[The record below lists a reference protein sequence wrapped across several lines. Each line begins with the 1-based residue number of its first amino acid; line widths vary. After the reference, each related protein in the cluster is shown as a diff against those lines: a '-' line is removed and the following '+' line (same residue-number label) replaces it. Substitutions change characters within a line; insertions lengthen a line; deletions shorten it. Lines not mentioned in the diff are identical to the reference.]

1 MTFYKKLLS
10 EETDFLLYFFV
21 TFVII
26 KKSFTVFLTRGDAVK
41 NRSIVFKLF
50 LLTSTLFTI
59 IFLLFFLGQSLFLEK
74 FYINKKVKTVQTA
87 FEKFVD
93 NYEKS
98 GKTYEEIRKLKQ
110 EFHDKTNAEMQFLN
124 TNGIIKSDNN
134 FYIDVINPK
143 NNKAYS
149 IPLNNLLTPEEYN
162 KFENLGLKKDG
173 VINVVGFVQDSAI
186 TPIELTT
193 NYNRWQNEYINSD
206 FQSINGNPAKNRLTS
221 RSKTVTQIEFTG
233 IVSKLQLPSKADV
246 RLANDLE
253 TLQAVQY
260 FAEIIRDG
268 TTSPQQLSHFLLDS
282 GENIKNSI
290 FVKPIMENGK
300 ITEYAFA
307 VASLQPVNEAML
319 VLKDYYVYALI
330 IVFLVIILLSFYYS
344 KIIVKPLIK
353 MNRVTKKMAN
363 FDFSEKLPVTA
374 DDEIGGLSGSIN
386 TLSVNLKDRIDR
398 LNVAN
403 TKLQQDIE
411 RERQL
416 EKTRKEFISGVSH
429 ELKTPLSVIRSF
441 AEGIK
446 DGVSKDTTY
455 YTDVILEETE
465 NMNRLIVEMLELAKL
480 ESGTY
485 KLDMTTF
492 SIGELI
498 QQVYTK
504 LLFSMEEKHLQV
516 SIDVDSSIFV
526 KANRSRIEQVVVN
539 LLSNAIRYTPDGE
552 KIQVSV
558 IAMEDTVKVEIENT
572 GNPIPE
578 DSLEKIWDRF
588 YRLDASRSRHTG
600 GTGLGLSIVKNI
612 LDLHHAE
619 YGVYN
624 TTNSVVFYF
633 NLQKV
638 KEVK

>member
-1 MTFYKKLLS
+1 M
-10 EETDFLLYFFV
+10 
-21 TFVII
+21 
-26 KKSFTVFLTRGDAVK
+26 K

-93 NYEKS
+93 NYDKSDKSYEKV
-98 GKTYEEIRKLKQ
+98 RKLKQ
-110 EFHDKTNAEMQFLN
+110 EFHDKTNADMQFLDS
-124 TNGIIKSDNN
+124 NGIIKSDNN
-134 FYIDVINPK
+134 YYIDVFNPN
-143 NNKAYS
+143 NNKQYS

-162 KFENLGLKKDG
+162 KFENLGLKKD
-173 VINVVGFVQDSAI
+173 VIINVDGVVQENNII
-186 TPIELTT
+186 TPQKLGT
-193 NYNRWQNEYINSD
+193 NYNQWQNEHFYSD
-206 FQSINGNPAKNRLTS
+206 FQSINGNPSKNRLAS
-221 RSKTVTQIEFTG
+221 RYKSTTRIVFTG
-233 IVSKLQLPSKADV
+233 VITKLQLPSKAEV
-246 RLANDLE
+246 RLANDIE

-260 FAEIIRDG
+260 FADIIRDG
-268 TTSPQQLSHFLLDS
+268 TSNSNQLNTFILDG

-290 FVKPIMENGK
+290 FVKPIIENGK

-307 VASLQPVNEAML
+307 IASLQPVNEAML

-446 DGVSKDTTY
+446 DGVSKDTSY

-492 SIGELI
+492 SIGELT

-516 SIDVDSSIFV
+516 NVDADPSILV

-552 KIQVSV
+552 KIQVS
-558 IAMEDTVKVEIENT
+558 IIEAEDTVKIEIENT

-578 DSLEKIWDRF
+578 ESLEKIWDRF

>member
-1 MTFYKKLLS
+1 M
-10 EETDFLLYFFV
+10 
-21 TFVII
+21 
-26 KKSFTVFLTRGDAVK
+26 K

-74 FYINKKVKTVQTA
+74 FYINKKVKNVQTA

-98 GKTYEEIRKLKQ
+98 AQDFEDTRKLKQ
-110 EFHDKTNAEMQFLN
+110 EFHDKTNAEIQFLDS
-124 TNGIIKSDNN
+124 NGIIKSDYS
-134 FYIDVINPK
+134 FSIDVINPK
-143 NNKAYS
+143 NNKTYS

-162 KFENLGLKKDG
+162 KFVNLGLKKDG
-173 VINVVGFVQDSAI
+173 IIYVDGLLRPNDII
-186 TPIELTT
+186 TPQELIT
-193 NYNRWQNEYINSD
+193 NNTRWVNEQFNSD
-206 FQSINGNPAKNRLTS
+206 FQSISGNPSKNKLKNRYDNTGS
-221 RSKTVTQIEFTG
+221 PIEFTG
-233 IVSKLQLPSKADV
+233 IISKLQLPSKTEI
-246 RLANDLE
+246 RLAKDFE

-260 FAEIIRDG
+260 FARTIRQG
-268 TTSPQQLSHFLLDS
+268 TSNSNQLNTYILDS
-282 GENIKNSI
+282 GENIKNSV
-290 FVKPIMENGK
+290 FVKPIMKNGEIK
-300 ITEYAFA
+300 EYAFA
-307 VASLQPVNEAML
+307 IASLQPVNEAML

-353 MNRVTKKMAN
+353 INRVTKKMAN
-363 FDFSEKLPVTA
+363 FDFSEKLPVAA

-441 AEGIK
+441 AEGIQ

-455 YTDVILEETE
+455 YTNVILEETE

-485 KLDMTTF
+485 KLEMSTF

-516 SIDVDSSIFV
+516 DIHADSSLFV

-552 KIQVSV
+552 RIHVSV
-558 IAMEDTVKVEIENT
+558 VETEDTVKIEIENT

-578 DSLEKIWDRF
+578 ESLEKIWDRF

-612 LDLHHAE
+612 LDLHRAE

>member
-1 MTFYKKLLS
+1 M
-10 EETDFLLYFFV
+10 
-21 TFVII
+21 
-26 KKSFTVFLTRGDAVK
+26 K

-93 NYEKS
+93 NYDKS
-98 GKTYEEIRKLKQ
+98 DKSYEQVRKLKQ
-110 EFHDKTNAEMQFLN
+110 EFHDKTNADMQFLDS
-124 TNGIIKSDNN
+124 NGIIKSDNN
-134 FYIDVINPK
+134 YYIDVFNPN
-143 NNKAYS
+143 NNKQYS

-162 KFENLGLKKDG
+162 KFENLGLKKD
-173 VINVVGFVQDSAI
+173 VIINVDGVVQENNII
-186 TPIELTT
+186 TPQKLGT
-193 NYNRWQNEYINSD
+193 NYNQWQNEHFYSD
-206 FQSINGNPAKNRLTS
+206 FQSINGNPSKNRLAS
-221 RSKTVTQIEFTG
+221 RYKSTTRIVFTG
-233 IVSKLQLPSKADV
+233 VITKLQLPSKAEV
-246 RLANDLE
+246 RLANDIE

-260 FAEIIRDG
+260 FADMIREGTSNSNQLNTFILDG
-268 TTSPQQLSHFLLDS
+268 

-290 FVKPIMENGK
+290 FVKPIIENGR

-307 VASLQPVNEAML
+307 IASLQPVNEAML

-353 MNRVTKKMAN
+353 INRVTKKMAN

-446 DGVSKDTTY
+446 DGVSKDTSY

-492 SIGELI
+492 SIGELT

-516 SIDVDSSIFV
+516 NIDADPSILV

-539 LLSNAIRYTPDGE
+539 LLSNAIRYTPEGE
-552 KIQVSV
+552 KIQVS
-558 IAMEDTVKVEIENT
+558 IIEAEDTVKVEIENT

-578 DSLEKIWDRF
+578 ESLEKIWDRF

-624 TTNSVVFYF
+624 TTNSVIFYF

>member
-1 MTFYKKLLS
+1 M
-10 EETDFLLYFFV
+10 
-21 TFVII
+21 
-26 KKSFTVFLTRGDAVK
+26 K

-93 NYEKS
+93 NYDKSDKSYEKV
-98 GKTYEEIRKLKQ
+98 RKLKQ
-110 EFHDKTNAEMQFLN
+110 EFHDKTNADMQFLDS
-124 TNGIIKSDNN
+124 NGIIKSDNN
-134 FYIDVINPK
+134 YYIDVFNPN
-143 NNKAYS
+143 NNKQYS

-162 KFENLGLKKDG
+162 KFENLGLKKD
-173 VINVVGFVQDSAI
+173 VIINVDGVVQENNII
-186 TPIELTT
+186 TPQKLGT
-193 NYNRWQNEYINSD
+193 NYNQWQNEHFYSD
-206 FQSINGNPAKNRLTS
+206 FQSINGNPSKNRLTS
-221 RSKTVTQIEFTG
+221 RYKSTTRIVFTG
-233 IVSKLQLPSKADV
+233 VITKLQLPSKAEV
-246 RLANDLE
+246 RLANDIE

-260 FAEIIRDG
+260 FADIIRDG
-268 TTSPQQLSHFLLDS
+268 TSNSNQLNTFILDG

-290 FVKPIMENGK
+290 FVKPIIENGK

-307 VASLQPVNEAML
+307 IASLQPVNEAML

-353 MNRVTKKMAN
+353 INRVTKKMAN

-446 DGVSKDTTY
+446 DGVSKDTSY

-492 SIGELI
+492 SIGELT

-516 SIDVDSSIFV
+516 NVDADPSILV

-552 KIQVSV
+552 KIQVS
-558 IAMEDTVKVEIENT
+558 IIEAEDTVKVEIKNT

-578 DSLEKIWDRF
+578 ESLEKIWDRF

>member
-1 MTFYKKLLS
+1 M
-10 EETDFLLYFFV
+10 
-21 TFVII
+21 
-26 KKSFTVFLTRGDAVK
+26 K

-93 NYEKS
+93 NYDKSDKSYEKV
-98 GKTYEEIRKLKQ
+98 RKLKQ
-110 EFHDKTNAEMQFLN
+110 EFHDKTNADMQFLDS
-124 TNGIIKSDNN
+124 NGIIKSDNN
-134 FYIDVINPK
+134 YYIDVFNPN
-143 NNKAYS
+143 NNKQYS

-162 KFENLGLKKDG
+162 KFENLGLKKD
-173 VINVVGFVQDSAI
+173 VIINVDGVVQENNII
-186 TPIELTT
+186 TPQKLGT
-193 NYNRWQNEYINSD
+193 NYNQWQNEHFYSD
-206 FQSINGNPAKNRLTS
+206 FQSINGNPSKNRLAS
-221 RSKTVTQIEFTG
+221 RYKSTTRIVFTG
-233 IVSKLQLPSKADV
+233 VITKLQLPSKAEV
-246 RLANDLE
+246 RLANDIE

-260 FAEIIRDG
+260 FADIIRDG
-268 TTSPQQLSHFLLDS
+268 TSNSNQLNTFILDG

-290 FVKPIMENGK
+290 FVKPIIENGK

-307 VASLQPVNEAML
+307 IASLQPVNEAML

-353 MNRVTKKMAN
+353 INRVTKKMAN

-446 DGVSKDTTY
+446 DGVSKDTSY

-492 SIGELI
+492 SIGELT

-516 SIDVDSSIFV
+516 NIDADPSILV

-552 KIQVSV
+552 KIQVS
-558 IAMEDTVKVEIENT
+558 IIEAEDTVKVEIENT

-578 DSLEKIWDRF
+578 ESLEKIWDRF

>member
-1 MTFYKKLLS
+1 M
-10 EETDFLLYFFV
+10 
-21 TFVII
+21 
-26 KKSFTVFLTRGDAVK
+26 K

-93 NYEKS
+93 NYDKSDKSYEKV
-98 GKTYEEIRKLKQ
+98 RKLKQ
-110 EFHDKTNAEMQFLN
+110 EFHDKTNADMQFLDS
-124 TNGIIKSDNN
+124 NGIIKSDNN
-134 FYIDVINPK
+134 YYIDVFNPN
-143 NNKAYS
+143 NNKQYS

-162 KFENLGLKKDG
+162 KFENLGLKKD
-173 VINVVGFVQDSAI
+173 VIINVDGVVQENNII
-186 TPIELTT
+186 TPQKLGT
-193 NYNRWQNEYINSD
+193 NYNQWQNEHFYSD
-206 FQSINGNPAKNRLTS
+206 FQSINGNPSKNRLAS
-221 RSKTVTQIEFTG
+221 RYKSTTRIVFTG
-233 IVSKLQLPSKADV
+233 VITKLQLPSKAEV
-246 RLANDLE
+246 RLANDIE

-260 FAEIIRDG
+260 FADIIRDG
-268 TTSPQQLSHFLLDS
+268 TSNSNQLNTFILDG

-290 FVKPIMENGK
+290 FVKPIIENGK

-307 VASLQPVNEAML
+307 IASLQPVNEAML

-398 LNVAN
+398 LNVVN

-446 DGVSKDTTY
+446 DGVSKDTSY

-492 SIGELI
+492 SIGELT

-516 SIDVDSSIFV
+516 NVDADPSILV

-552 KIQVSV
+552 KIQVS
-558 IAMEDTVKVEIENT
+558 IIEAEDTVKIEIENT

-578 DSLEKIWDRF
+578 ESLEKIWDRF

>member
-1 MTFYKKLLS
+1 M
-10 EETDFLLYFFV
+10 
-21 TFVII
+21 
-26 KKSFTVFLTRGDAVK
+26 K

-74 FYINKKVKTVQTA
+74 FYINKKVKTVQNS

-124 TNGIIKSDNN
+124 ANGIIKSDNN

-143 NNKAYS
+143 NNKPYS

-173 VINVVGFVQDSAI
+173 VINVVGFVQDSTI

-290 FVKPIMENGK
+290 FVQPIMEDGK
-300 ITEYAFA
+300 IKEYAFA

-516 SIDVDSSIFV
+516 SIDVDSSILV

-558 IAMEDTVKVEIENT
+558 IEMEDTVKIEIENT

>member
-1 MTFYKKLLS
+1 M
-10 EETDFLLYFFV
+10 
-21 TFVII
+21 
-26 KKSFTVFLTRGDAVK
+26 K

-93 NYEKS
+93 NYDKSDKSYEKV
-98 GKTYEEIRKLKQ
+98 RKLKQ
-110 EFHDKTNAEMQFLN
+110 EFHDKTNADMQFLDS
-124 TNGIIKSDNN
+124 NGIIKSDNN
-134 FYIDVINPK
+134 YYIDVFNPN
-143 NNKAYS
+143 NNKQYS

-162 KFENLGLKKDG
+162 KFENLGLKKDII
-173 VINVVGFVQDSAI
+173 INVDGVVQENNII
-186 TPIELTT
+186 TPQKLGT
-193 NYNRWQNEYINSD
+193 NYNQWQNEHFYSD
-206 FQSINGNPAKNRLTS
+206 FQSINGNPSKNRLAS
-221 RSKTVTQIEFTG
+221 RYKSTTRIVFTG
-233 IVSKLQLPSKADV
+233 VITKLQLPSKAEV
-246 RLANDLE
+246 RLANDIE

-260 FAEIIRDG
+260 FADMIREG
-268 TTSPQQLSHFLLDS
+268 TSNSNQLSTFILDG

-290 FVKPIMENGK
+290 FVKPIIENGR

-307 VASLQPVNEAML
+307 IASLQPVNEAML

-446 DGVSKDTTY
+446 DGVSKDTSY

-492 SIGELI
+492 SIGELT

-516 SIDVDSSIFV
+516 NVDADPSILVT
-526 KANRSRIEQVVVN
+526 ANRSRIEQVVVN
-539 LLSNAIRYTPDGE
+539 LLSNAIRYTPEGE
-552 KIQVSV
+552 KIQVS
-558 IAMEDTVKVEIENT
+558 IIEAEDTVKVEIENT

-578 DSLEKIWDRF
+578 ESLEKIWDRF

>member
-1 MTFYKKLLS
+1 M
-10 EETDFLLYFFV
+10 
-21 TFVII
+21 
-26 KKSFTVFLTRGDAVK
+26 K

-93 NYEKS
+93 NYDKS
-98 GKTYEEIRKLKQ
+98 DKSYEQVRKLKQ
-110 EFHDKTNAEMQFLN
+110 EFHDKTNADMQFLDS
-124 TNGIIKSDNN
+124 NGIIKSDNN
-134 FYIDVINPK
+134 YYIDVFNPN
-143 NNKAYS
+143 NNKQYS

-162 KFENLGLKKDG
+162 KFENLGLKKD
-173 VINVVGFVQDSAI
+173 VIINVDGVVQENNII
-186 TPIELTT
+186 TPQKLGT
-193 NYNRWQNEYINSD
+193 NYNQWQNEHFYSD
-206 FQSINGNPAKNRLTS
+206 FQSINGNPSKNRLAS
-221 RSKTVTQIEFTG
+221 RYKSTTRIVFTG
-233 IVSKLQLPSKADV
+233 VITKLQLPSKAEV
-246 RLANDLE
+246 RLANDIE

-260 FAEIIRDG
+260 FADMIREGTSNSNQLNTFILDG
-268 TTSPQQLSHFLLDS
+268 

-290 FVKPIMENGK
+290 FVKPIIENGR

-307 VASLQPVNEAML
+307 IASLQPVNEAML

-353 MNRVTKKMAN
+353 INRVTKKMAN

-446 DGVSKDTTY
+446 DGVSKDTSY

-492 SIGELI
+492 SIGELT

-516 SIDVDSSIFV
+516 NIDADPSILV

-552 KIQVSV
+552 KIQVS
-558 IAMEDTVKVEIENT
+558 IIEAEDTVKVEIENT

-578 DSLEKIWDRF
+578 ESLEKIWDRF

>member
-1 MTFYKKLLS
+1 M
-10 EETDFLLYFFV
+10 
-21 TFVII
+21 
-26 KKSFTVFLTRGDAVK
+26 K

-87 FEKFVD
+87 FEKFV
-93 NYEKS
+93 NTYEES

-149 IPLNNLLTPEEYN
+149 IPLNNVLTPEEYN

-173 VINVVGFVQDSAI
+173 MINVVGFVQDSTI
-186 TPIELTT
+186 TPLELTT
-193 NYNRWQNEYINSD
+193 NYNRWQNENVNSD

-246 RLANDLE
+246 RLANDFE

-260 FAEIIRDG
+260 FAEIIRNGTANSHQLNTYIIDG
-268 TTSPQQLSHFLLDS
+268 

-290 FVKPIMENGK
+290 FVKPIVENGK

-307 VASLQPVNEAML
+307 IASLQPVNEAML

-363 FDFSEKLPVTA
+363 FDFNEKLPVTA

-516 SIDVDSSIFV
+516 NVDVDSSIFV
-526 KANRSRIEQVVVN
+526 NANRSRIEQVVVN

-552 KIQVSV
+552 KIHVSV
-558 IAMEDTVKVEIENT
+558 IELEDIVKFEIENT

-578 DSLEKIWDRF
+578 ESLEKIWDRF

>member
-1 MTFYKKLLS
+1 M
-10 EETDFLLYFFV
+10 
-21 TFVII
+21 
-26 KKSFTVFLTRGDAVK
+26 K

-87 FEKFVD
+87 FEKFV
-93 NYEKS
+93 NTYEES

-149 IPLNNLLTPEEYN
+149 IPLNNVLTPEEYN

-173 VINVVGFVQDSAI
+173 MINVVGFVQDSTI
-186 TPIELTT
+186 TPLELTT
-193 NYNRWQNEYINSD
+193 NYNRWQNENVNSD

-221 RSKTVTQIEFTG
+221 RSKTVSQIEFTG

-246 RLANDLE
+246 RLANDFE

-260 FAEIIRDG
+260 FAEIIRNGTANSHQLNTYIIDG
-268 TTSPQQLSHFLLDS
+268 

-290 FVKPIMENGK
+290 FVKPIVENGK

-307 VASLQPVNEAML
+307 IASLQPVNEAML

-516 SIDVDSSIFV
+516 NVDVDSSIFV
-526 KANRSRIEQVVVN
+526 NANRSRIEQVVVN

-552 KIQVSV
+552 KIHVSV
-558 IAMEDTVKVEIENT
+558 IELEDIVKVEIENT

-578 DSLEKIWDRF
+578 ESLEKIWDRF

>member
-1 MTFYKKLLS
+1 M
-10 EETDFLLYFFV
+10 
-21 TFVII
+21 
-26 KKSFTVFLTRGDAVK
+26 K

-59 IFLLFFLGQSLFLEK
+59 IFLLFFLGQSLFLER
-74 FYINKKVKTVQTA
+74 FYINKKIKTVQTA

-98 GKTYEEIRKLKQ
+98 DKSFEEIRKLKQ
-110 EFHDKTNAEMQFLN
+110 EFHDKTNAEMQFLDS
-124 TNGIIKSDNN
+124 NGIIKSENN
-134 FYIDVINPK
+134 YYIEVINPN
-143 NNKAYS
+143 NNKTYS

-162 KFENLGLKKDG
+162 KFENLGLKKEG
-173 VINVVGFVQDSAI
+173 MIHVEGFLQDNII
-186 TPIELTT
+186 TPLELTT
-193 NYNRWQNEYINSD
+193 NYNRWRNENGNSD
-206 FQSINGNPAKNRLTS
+206 FQSISGNPSKNRLTN
-221 RSKTVTQIEFTG
+221 RYKTTSQISFTG
-233 IVSKLQLPSKADV
+233 VISKLHIPSKSEV
-246 RLANDLE
+246 RLANDFE
-253 TLQAVQY
+253 TLQAVEY
-260 FAEIIRDG
+260 FASTIRQG
-268 TTSPQQLSHFLLDS
+268 TSNSNQLNTYILDS
-282 GENIKNSI
+282 GENIKNSV

-300 ITEYAFA
+300 IKDYAF
-307 VASLQPVNEAML
+307 VIASLQPVNEAML

-353 MNRVTKKMAN
+353 INRVTKKMAN

-374 DDEIGGLSGSIN
+374 DDEIGGLSSGIN

-441 AEGIK
+441 AEGIQ

-455 YTDVILEETE
+455 YTNVILEETD

-485 KLDMTTF
+485 KLEMSTF

-516 SIDVDSSIFV
+516 DIHADSSLFV

-552 KIQVSV
+552 KIHVSV
-558 IAMEDTVKVEIENT
+558 IETEDTVKIKIENT

-578 DSLEKIWDRF
+578 ESLEKIWDRF

>member
-1 MTFYKKLLS
+1 M
-10 EETDFLLYFFV
+10 
-21 TFVII
+21 
-26 KKSFTVFLTRGDAVK
+26 K

-93 NYEKS
+93 NYDKSDKSYEKV
-98 GKTYEEIRKLKQ
+98 RKLKQ
-110 EFHDKTNAEMQFLN
+110 EFHDKTNADMQFLDS
-124 TNGIIKSDNN
+124 NGIIKSDNN
-134 FYIDVINPK
+134 YYIDVFNPN
-143 NNKAYS
+143 NNKQYS

-162 KFENLGLKKDG
+162 KFENLGLKKD
-173 VINVVGFVQDSAI
+173 VIINVDGVVQENNII
-186 TPIELTT
+186 TPQKLGT
-193 NYNRWQNEYINSD
+193 NYNQWQNEHFYSD
-206 FQSINGNPAKNRLTS
+206 FQSINGNPSKNRLTS
-221 RSKTVTQIEFTG
+221 RYKSTTRIVFTG
-233 IVSKLQLPSKADV
+233 VITKLQLPSKAEV
-246 RLANDLE
+246 RLANDIE

-260 FAEIIRDG
+260 FADIIRDG
-268 TTSPQQLSHFLLDS
+268 TSNSNQLNTFILDG

-290 FVKPIMENGK
+290 FVKPIIENGK

-307 VASLQPVNEAML
+307 IASLQPVNEAML

-353 MNRVTKKMAN
+353 INRVTKKMAN

-446 DGVSKDTTY
+446 DGVSKDTSY

-492 SIGELI
+492 SIGELT

-516 SIDVDSSIFV
+516 YVDADPSILV

-552 KIQVSV
+552 KIQVS
-558 IAMEDTVKVEIENT
+558 IIEAEDTVKVEIENT

-578 DSLEKIWDRF
+578 ESLEKIWDRF

>member
-1 MTFYKKLLS
+1 M
-10 EETDFLLYFFV
+10 
-21 TFVII
+21 
-26 KKSFTVFLTRGDAVK
+26 K

-93 NYEKS
+93 NYDKS
-98 GKTYEEIRKLKQ
+98 DKSYEQVRKLKQ
-110 EFHDKTNAEMQFLN
+110 EFHDKTNADMQFLDS
-124 TNGIIKSDNN
+124 NGIIKSDNN
-134 FYIDVINPK
+134 YYIDVFNPN
-143 NNKAYS
+143 NNKQYS

-162 KFENLGLKKDG
+162 KFENLGLKKD
-173 VINVVGFVQDSAI
+173 VIINVDGVVQENNII
-186 TPIELTT
+186 TPQKLGT
-193 NYNRWQNEYINSD
+193 NYNQWQNEHFYSD
-206 FQSINGNPAKNRLTS
+206 FQSINGNPSKNRLAS
-221 RSKTVTQIEFTG
+221 RYKSTTRIVFTG
-233 IVSKLQLPSKADV
+233 VITKLQLPSRAEV
-246 RLANDLE
+246 RLANDIE

-260 FAEIIRDG
+260 FADMIREG
-268 TTSPQQLSHFLLDS
+268 TSNSNQLSTFILDG

-290 FVKPIMENGK
+290 FVKPIIENGR

-307 VASLQPVNEAML
+307 IASLQPVNEAML

-353 MNRVTKKMAN
+353 INRVTKKMAN

-446 DGVSKDTTY
+446 DGVSKDTSY

-492 SIGELI
+492 SIGELT

-516 SIDVDSSIFV
+516 NIDADPSILV

-539 LLSNAIRYTPDGE
+539 LLSNAIRYTPEGE
-552 KIQVSV
+552 KIQVS
-558 IAMEDTVKVEIENT
+558 IIEAEDTVKVEIENT

-578 DSLEKIWDRF
+578 ESLEKIWDRF

>member
-1 MTFYKKLLS
+1 M
-10 EETDFLLYFFV
+10 
-21 TFVII
+21 
-26 KKSFTVFLTRGDAVK
+26 K

-74 FYINKKVKTVQTA
+74 FYINKKIKTVQTA

-98 GKTYEEIRKLKQ
+98 DKSFEEIRKLKQ
-110 EFHDKTNAEMQFLN
+110 EFHDKTNAEMQFLDS
-124 TNGIIKSDNN
+124 NGIIKSENS
-134 FYIDVINPK
+134 FSIDVINPN
-143 NNKAYS
+143 NNKTYS

-162 KFENLGLKKDG
+162 KFAKLGLKKDG
-173 VINVVGFVQDSAI
+173 IIYVDGLLQPNNII
-186 TPIELTT
+186 TPQELIT
-193 NYNRWQNEYINSD
+193 NNTRWENEQFNSD
-206 FQSINGNPAKNRLTS
+206 FQSISGNPSKNKLKNRYNNTGS
-221 RSKTVTQIEFTG
+221 PIYFTG
-233 IVSKLQLPSKADV
+233 VISKLQLPSKTEV
-246 RLANDLE
+246 RLAKDFE

-260 FAEIIRDG
+260 FARTIRQG
-268 TTSPQQLSHFLLDS
+268 TSNSNQLNTYILDS
-282 GENIKNSI
+282 GENIKNSV
-290 FVKPIMENGK
+290 FVKPIMENGEIK
-300 ITEYAFA
+300 EYAFA
-307 VASLQPVNEAML
+307 IASLQPVNEAML

-353 MNRVTKKMAN
+353 INRVTKKMAN

-374 DDEIGGLSGSIN
+374 DDEIGGLSSGIN

-441 AEGIK
+441 AEGIQ

-455 YTDVILEETE
+455 YTNVILEETD

-485 KLDMTTF
+485 KLEMSTF

-516 SIDVDSSIFV
+516 DIYADSSLFV

-552 KIQVSV
+552 KIHVSV
-558 IAMEDTVKVEIENT
+558 IETEDTVKIKIENT

-578 DSLEKIWDRF
+578 ESLEKIWDRF

>member
-1 MTFYKKLLS
+1 
-10 EETDFLLYFFV
+10 
-21 TFVII
+21 
-26 KKSFTVFLTRGDAVK
+26 
-41 NRSIVFKLF
+41 
-50 LLTSTLFTI
+50 
-59 IFLLFFLGQSLFLEK
+59 
-74 FYINKKVKTVQTA
+74 
-87 FEKFVD
+87 
-93 NYEKS
+93 
-98 GKTYEEIRKLKQ
+98 
-110 EFHDKTNAEMQFLN
+110 
-124 TNGIIKSDNN
+124 
-134 FYIDVINPK
+134 
-143 NNKAYS
+143 
-149 IPLNNLLTPEEYN
+149 
-162 KFENLGLKKDG
+162 
-173 VINVVGFVQDSAI
+173 
-186 TPIELTT
+186 
-193 NYNRWQNEYINSD
+193 
-206 FQSINGNPAKNRLTS
+206 
-221 RSKTVTQIEFTG
+221 
-233 IVSKLQLPSKADV
+233 
-246 RLANDLE
+246 
-253 TLQAVQY
+253 
-260 FAEIIRDG
+260 
-268 TTSPQQLSHFLLDS
+268 
-282 GENIKNSI
+282 
-290 FVKPIMENGK
+290 
-300 ITEYAFA
+300 
-307 VASLQPVNEAML
+307 
-319 VLKDYYVYALI
+319 
-330 IVFLVIILLSFYYS
+330 
-344 KIIVKPLIK
+344 
-353 MNRVTKKMAN
+353 MAN

-516 SIDVDSSIFV
+516 NIDVDSSIVV

-578 DSLEKIWDRF
+578 ESLEKFGI
-588 YRLDASRSRHTG
+588 AST
-600 GTGLGLSIVKNI
+600 V
-612 LDLHHAE
+612 
-619 YGVYN
+619 
-624 TTNSVVFYF
+624 
-633 NLQKV
+633 
-638 KEVK
+638 

>member
-1 MTFYKKLLS
+1 M
-10 EETDFLLYFFV
+10 
-21 TFVII
+21 
-26 KKSFTVFLTRGDAVK
+26 K

-74 FYINKKVKTVQTA
+74 FYINKKIKTVQTA

-98 GKTYEEIRKLKQ
+98 DKSFEEIRKLKQ
-110 EFHDKTNAEMQFLN
+110 EFHDKTNAEMQFLDS
-124 TNGIIKSDNN
+124 NGIIKSEDNY
-134 FYIDVINPK
+134 YIEVINPN
-143 NNKAYS
+143 NNKTYS

-162 KFENLGLKKDG
+162 KFENLGLKKEG
-173 VINVVGFVQDSAI
+173 MIHVEGFLQDNII
-186 TPIELTT
+186 TPLELTT
-193 NYNRWQNEYINSD
+193 NYNRWRNENGNSD
-206 FQSINGNPAKNRLTS
+206 FQSISGNPSKNRLTN
-221 RSKTVTQIEFTG
+221 RYKTTSQISFTG
-233 IVSKLQLPSKADV
+233 VISKLHIPSKSEV
-246 RLANDLE
+246 RLANDFE
-253 TLQAVQY
+253 TLQAVEY
-260 FAEIIRDG
+260 FASTIRQG
-268 TTSPQQLSHFLLDS
+268 TSNSNQLNTYILDS
-282 GENIKNSI
+282 GENIKNSV

-300 ITEYAFA
+300 IKDYAF
-307 VASLQPVNEAML
+307 VIASLQPVNEAML

-353 MNRVTKKMAN
+353 INRVTKKMAN

-374 DDEIGGLSGSIN
+374 DDEIGGLSSGIN

-441 AEGIK
+441 AEGIQ

-455 YTDVILEETE
+455 YTNVILEETD

-485 KLDMTTF
+485 KLEMSTF

-516 SIDVDSSIFV
+516 NIHADSSLFV

-552 KIQVSV
+552 KIHVSV
-558 IAMEDTVKVEIENT
+558 IETEDTVKIKIENT

-578 DSLEKIWDRF
+578 ESLEKIWDRF

>member
-1 MTFYKKLLS
+1 M
-10 EETDFLLYFFV
+10 
-21 TFVII
+21 
-26 KKSFTVFLTRGDAVK
+26 K

-93 NYEKS
+93 NYDKSDKSYEKV
-98 GKTYEEIRKLKQ
+98 RKLKQ
-110 EFHDKTNAEMQFLN
+110 EFHDKTNADMQFLDS
-124 TNGIIKSDNN
+124 NGIIKSDNN
-134 FYIDVINPK
+134 YYIDVYNPNDTK
-143 NNKAYS
+143 QYS

-162 KFENLGLKKDG
+162 KFENLGLKKD
-173 VINVVGFVQDSAI
+173 VIINVDGVVQENNII
-186 TPIELTT
+186 TPQKLGT
-193 NYNRWQNEYINSD
+193 NYNQWQNEHFYSD
-206 FQSINGNPAKNRLTS
+206 FQSINGNPSKNRLGS
-221 RSKTVTQIEFTG
+221 RYKSTTRIVFTG
-233 IVSKLQLPSKADV
+233 VITKLQLPSKAEV
-246 RLANDLE
+246 RLANDIE

-260 FAEIIRDG
+260 FADIIRDG
-268 TTSPQQLSHFLLDS
+268 TSNSNQLNTFILDG

-307 VASLQPVNEAML
+307 IASLQPVNEAML

-363 FDFSEKLPVTA
+363 FDFSEKLPITA

-446 DGVSKDTTY
+446 DGVSKDTSY

-492 SIGELI
+492 SIGELT

-516 SIDVDSSIFV
+516 NVDADPSILV

-552 KIQVSV
+552 KIQVS
-558 IAMEDTVKVEIENT
+558 IIEAEDTVKVEIENT

-578 DSLEKIWDRF
+578 ESLEKIWDRF

-624 TTNSVVFYF
+624 TTNSVVLYF

>member
-1 MTFYKKLLS
+1 M
-10 EETDFLLYFFV
+10 
-21 TFVII
+21 
-26 KKSFTVFLTRGDAVK
+26 K

-98 GKTYEEIRKLKQ
+98 DQGFEETRKLKQ
-110 EFHDKTNAEMQFLN
+110 EFHDKTNAEIQFLDS
-124 TNGIIKSDNN
+124 NGIIKSEYS
-134 FYIDVINPK
+134 FYIDVINPN
-143 NNKAYS
+143 NNKTYS

-162 KFENLGLKKDG
+162 KFANLGLKKDG
-173 VINVVGFVQDSAI
+173 IIYVDGLLQPNNII
-186 TPIELTT
+186 TPQELIT
-193 NYNRWQNEYINSD
+193 NNTRWENEQFNSD
-206 FQSINGNPAKNRLTS
+206 FQSISGNPSKNKLKNRYDNTGS
-221 RSKTVTQIEFTG
+221 PIHFTG
-233 IVSKLQLPSKADV
+233 VISKLQLPSKAEV
-246 RLANDLE
+246 RLAKDFE

-260 FAEIIRDG
+260 FARTIRQG
-268 TTSPQQLSHFLLDS
+268 TSNSNQLNTYILDS
-282 GENIKNSI
+282 GENIKNSV
-290 FVKPIMENGK
+290 FVKPIMENGEIK
-300 ITEYAFA
+300 EYAF
-307 VASLQPVNEAML
+307 VIASLQPVNEAML

-353 MNRVTKKMAN
+353 INRVTKKMAN

-374 DDEIGGLSGSIN
+374 DDEIGGLSSSIN

-441 AEGIK
+441 AEGIQ

-455 YTDVILEETE
+455 YTNVILEETD

-485 KLDMTTF
+485 KLEMSTF

-516 SIDVDSSIFV
+516 DIHADSSLFV

-552 KIQVSV
+552 KIHVSV
-558 IAMEDTVKVEIENT
+558 VETEDTVKIEIENT

-578 DSLEKIWDRF
+578 ESLEKIWDRF

-612 LDLHHAE
+612 LDLHRAE

>member
-1 MTFYKKLLS
+1 M
-10 EETDFLLYFFV
+10 
-21 TFVII
+21 
-26 KKSFTVFLTRGDAVK
+26 K

-98 GKTYEEIRKLKQ
+98 AQDFEDTRKLKQ
-110 EFHDKTNAEMQFLN
+110 EFHDKTNAEIQFLDS
-124 TNGIIKSDNN
+124 NGIIKSDYS
-134 FYIDVINPK
+134 FSIDVINPK
-143 NNKAYS
+143 NNKTYS

-162 KFENLGLKKDG
+162 KFVNLGLKKDG
-173 VINVVGFVQDSAI
+173 IIYVDGLLRPNDII
-186 TPIELTT
+186 TPQELIT
-193 NYNRWQNEYINSD
+193 NNTRWVNEQFNSD
-206 FQSINGNPAKNRLTS
+206 FQSISGNPSKNKLKNRYDNTGS
-221 RSKTVTQIEFTG
+221 PIEFTG
-233 IVSKLQLPSKADV
+233 IISKLQLPSKTEI
-246 RLANDLE
+246 RLAKDFE

-260 FAEIIRDG
+260 FARTIRQG
-268 TTSPQQLSHFLLDS
+268 TSNSNQLNTYILDS
-282 GENIKNSI
+282 GENIKNSV
-290 FVKPIMENGK
+290 FVKPIMKNGEIK
-300 ITEYAFA
+300 EYAFA
-307 VASLQPVNEAML
+307 IASLQPVNEAML

-353 MNRVTKKMAN
+353 INRVTKKMAN
-363 FDFSEKLPVTA
+363 FDFSEKLPVAA
-374 DDEIGGLSGSIN
+374 DDEIGGLSSSIN

-441 AEGIK
+441 AEGIQ

-455 YTDVILEETE
+455 YTNVILEETE

-485 KLDMTTF
+485 KLEMSTF

-516 SIDVDSSIFV
+516 DIHADSSLFV

-539 LLSNAIRYTPDGE
+539 LLSNAIRYTPDSE
-552 KIQVSV
+552 RIHVSV
-558 IAMEDTVKVEIENT
+558 VETEDTVKIEIENT

-578 DSLEKIWDRF
+578 ESLEKIWDRF

-612 LDLHHAE
+612 LDLHRAE

>member
-1 MTFYKKLLS
+1 M
-10 EETDFLLYFFV
+10 
-21 TFVII
+21 
-26 KKSFTVFLTRGDAVK
+26 K

-98 GKTYEEIRKLKQ
+98 DQGFEETRKLKQ
-110 EFHDKTNAEMQFLN
+110 EFHDKTNAEIQFLDS
-124 TNGIIKSDNN
+124 NGIIKSENS
-134 FYIDVINPK
+134 FYIDVINPN
-143 NNKAYS
+143 NNKTYS

-162 KFENLGLKKDG
+162 KFANLGLKKDG
-173 VINVVGFVQDSAI
+173 IIYVDGLLQPNNII
-186 TPIELTT
+186 TPQELIT
-193 NYNRWQNEYINSD
+193 NNTRWENEQFNSD
-206 FQSINGNPAKNRLTS
+206 FQSISGNPSKNKLKNRYDNTGS
-221 RSKTVTQIEFTG
+221 PIHFTG
-233 IVSKLQLPSKADV
+233 VISKLQLPSKTEV
-246 RLANDLE
+246 RLAKDFE

-260 FAEIIRDG
+260 FARTIRQG
-268 TTSPQQLSHFLLDS
+268 TSNSNQLNTYILDS
-282 GENIKNSI
+282 GENIKNSV
-290 FVKPIMENGK
+290 FVKPIMENGEIK
-300 ITEYAFA
+300 EYAF
-307 VASLQPVNEAML
+307 VIASLQPVNEAML

-353 MNRVTKKMAN
+353 INRVTKKMAN

-374 DDEIGGLSGSIN
+374 DDEIGGLSSSIN

-441 AEGIK
+441 AEGIQ

-455 YTDVILEETE
+455 YTNVILEETD

-485 KLDMTTF
+485 KLEMSTF

-516 SIDVDSSIFV
+516 DIHSDSSLFV

-552 KIQVSV
+552 KIHVSV
-558 IAMEDTVKVEIENT
+558 VETEDTVKIEIENT

-578 DSLEKIWDRF
+578 ESLEKIWDRF

-612 LDLHHAE
+612 LDLHRAE

>member
-1 MTFYKKLLS
+1 M
-10 EETDFLLYFFV
+10 
-21 TFVII
+21 
-26 KKSFTVFLTRGDAVK
+26 K

-98 GKTYEEIRKLKQ
+98 AQDFEDTRKLKQ
-110 EFHDKTNAEMQFLN
+110 EFHDKTNAEIQFLDS
-124 TNGIIKSDNN
+124 NGIIKSENS
-134 FYIDVINPK
+134 FYIDVINPN
-143 NNKAYS
+143 NNKTYS

-162 KFENLGLKKDG
+162 KFANLGLKKDG
-173 VINVVGFVQDSAI
+173 IIYVDGLLQPNNMI
-186 TPIELTT
+186 TPLELIT
-193 NYNRWQNEYINSD
+193 NNTRWENEQFNSD
-206 FQSINGNPAKNRLTS
+206 FQSISGNPSKNKLKNRYNDTGS
-221 RSKTVTQIEFTG
+221 PIDFTG
-233 IVSKLQLPSKADV
+233 VISKLQLPSKTEV
-246 RLANDLE
+246 RLAKDFE

-260 FAEIIRDG
+260 FARTIRQG
-268 TTSPQQLSHFLLDS
+268 ASNSNQLNTYILDS
-282 GENIKNSI
+282 GENIKNSV
-290 FVKPIMENGK
+290 FVKPIMENGEIK
-300 ITEYAFA
+300 EYAFA
-307 VASLQPVNEAML
+307 IASLQPVNEAML

-353 MNRVTKKMAN
+353 INRVTKKMAN

-441 AEGIK
+441 AEGIQ
-446 DGVSKDTTY
+446 DGVSRDTTY
-455 YTDVILEETE
+455 YTNVILEETD

-485 KLDMTTF
+485 KLEMSTF

-498 QQVYTK
+498 QQIYTK

-516 SIDVDSSIFV
+516 DIHADSSLFV

-552 KIQVSV
+552 RIHVSV
-558 IAMEDTVKVEIENT
+558 VETEDNVKIEIENT

-578 DSLEKIWDRF
+578 ESLEKIWDRF

>member
-1 MTFYKKLLS
+1 M
-10 EETDFLLYFFV
+10 
-21 TFVII
+21 
-26 KKSFTVFLTRGDAVK
+26 K

-173 VINVVGFVQDSAI
+173 MINVVGFVQDSTI

-206 FQSINGNPAKNRLTS
+206 FQSINGNHAKNRLTS

-290 FVKPIMENGK
+290 FVQPIMEDGK
-300 ITEYAFA
+300 IKEYAFA

-558 IAMEDTVKVEIENT
+558 IAMEDTVKIEIENT

>member
-124 TNGIIKSDNN
+124 ANGIIKSDNN

-290 FVKPIMENGK
+290 FVKPIMEDGK
-300 ITEYAFA
+300 IKEYAFA

>member
-1 MTFYKKLLS
+1 M
-10 EETDFLLYFFV
+10 
-21 TFVII
+21 
-26 KKSFTVFLTRGDAVK
+26 K

-98 GKTYEEIRKLKQ
+98 AQDFEDTRKLKQ
-110 EFHDKTNAEMQFLN
+110 EFHDKTNAEIQFLDS
-124 TNGIIKSDNN
+124 NGIIKSDYS
-134 FYIDVINPK
+134 FSIDVINPK
-143 NNKAYS
+143 NNKTYS

-162 KFENLGLKKDG
+162 KFVNLGLKKDG
-173 VINVVGFVQDSAI
+173 IIYVDGLLRPNDII
-186 TPIELTT
+186 TPQELIT
-193 NYNRWQNEYINSD
+193 NNTRWVNEQFNSD
-206 FQSINGNPAKNRLTS
+206 FQSISGNPSKNKLKNRYDTTGS
-221 RSKTVTQIEFTG
+221 PIEFTG
-233 IVSKLQLPSKADV
+233 IISKLQLPSKTEI
-246 RLANDLE
+246 RLAKDFE

-260 FAEIIRDG
+260 FARTIRQG
-268 TTSPQQLSHFLLDS
+268 TSNSNQLNTYILDS
-282 GENIKNSI
+282 GENIKNSV
-290 FVKPIMENGK
+290 FVKPIMKNGEIK
-300 ITEYAFA
+300 EYAFA
-307 VASLQPVNEAML
+307 IASLQPVNEAML

-353 MNRVTKKMAN
+353 INRVTKKMAN
-363 FDFSEKLPVTA
+363 FDFSEKLPVAA

-441 AEGIK
+441 AEGIQ

-455 YTDVILEETE
+455 YTNVILEETD

-485 KLDMTTF
+485 KLEMSTF

-516 SIDVDSSIFV
+516 DIHADSSLFV

-552 KIQVSV
+552 RIHVSV
-558 IAMEDTVKVEIENT
+558 VETEDTVKIEIENT

-578 DSLEKIWDRF
+578 ESLEKIWDRF

-612 LDLHHAE
+612 LDLHRAE

>member
-1 MTFYKKLLS
+1 M
-10 EETDFLLYFFV
+10 
-21 TFVII
+21 
-26 KKSFTVFLTRGDAVK
+26 K

-93 NYEKS
+93 NYDKS
-98 GKTYEEIRKLKQ
+98 DKSYEQVRKLKQ
-110 EFHDKTNAEMQFLN
+110 EFHDKTNADMQFLDS
-124 TNGIIKSDNN
+124 NGIIKSDNN
-134 FYIDVINPK
+134 YYIDVFNPN
-143 NNKAYS
+143 NNKQYS

-162 KFENLGLKKDG
+162 KFENLGLKKD
-173 VINVVGFVQDSAI
+173 VIINVDGVVQENNII
-186 TPIELTT
+186 TPQKLGT
-193 NYNRWQNEYINSD
+193 NYNQWQNEHFYSD
-206 FQSINGNPAKNRLTS
+206 FQSINGNPSKNRLAS
-221 RSKTVTQIEFTG
+221 RYKSTTRIVFTG
-233 IVSKLQLPSKADV
+233 VITKLQLPSKAEV
-246 RLANDLE
+246 RLANDIE

-260 FAEIIRDG
+260 FADMIREG
-268 TTSPQQLSHFLLDS
+268 TSNSNQLSTFILDG

-290 FVKPIMENGK
+290 FVKPIIENGR

-307 VASLQPVNEAML
+307 IASLQPVNEAML

-353 MNRVTKKMAN
+353 INRVTKKMAN

-446 DGVSKDTTY
+446 DGVSKDTSY

-492 SIGELI
+492 SIGELT

-516 SIDVDSSIFV
+516 NIDADPSILV

-552 KIQVSV
+552 KIQVS
-558 IAMEDTVKVEIENT
+558 IIEAEDTVKVEIENT

-578 DSLEKIWDRF
+578 ESLEKIWNRF

>member
-1 MTFYKKLLS
+1 M
-10 EETDFLLYFFV
+10 
-21 TFVII
+21 
-26 KKSFTVFLTRGDAVK
+26 K

-98 GKTYEEIRKLKQ
+98 AQDFEDTRKLKQ
-110 EFHDKTNAEMQFLN
+110 EFHDKTNAEIQFLDS
-124 TNGIIKSDNN
+124 NGIIKSDYS
-134 FYIDVINPK
+134 FSIDVINPK
-143 NNKAYS
+143 NNKTYS

-162 KFENLGLKKDG
+162 KFVNLGLKKDG
-173 VINVVGFVQDSAI
+173 IIYVDGLLRPNDII
-186 TPIELTT
+186 TPQELIT
-193 NYNRWQNEYINSD
+193 NNTRWVNEQFNSD
-206 FQSINGNPAKNRLTS
+206 FQSISGNPSKNKLKNRYDTTGS
-221 RSKTVTQIEFTG
+221 PIEFTG
-233 IVSKLQLPSKADV
+233 IISKLQLPSKTEI
-246 RLANDLE
+246 RLAKDFE

-260 FAEIIRDG
+260 FARTIRQG
-268 TTSPQQLSHFLLDS
+268 TSNSNQLNTYILDS
-282 GENIKNSI
+282 GENIKNSV
-290 FVKPIMENGK
+290 FVKPIMKNGEIK
-300 ITEYAFA
+300 EYAFA
-307 VASLQPVNEAML
+307 IASLQPVNEAML

-353 MNRVTKKMAN
+353 INRVTKKMAN
-363 FDFSEKLPVTA
+363 FDFSEKLPVAA

-441 AEGIK
+441 AEGIQ

-455 YTDVILEETE
+455 YTNVILEETE

-485 KLDMTTF
+485 KLEMSTF

-516 SIDVDSSIFV
+516 DIHADSSLFV

-552 KIQVSV
+552 RIHVSV
-558 IAMEDTVKVEIENT
+558 VETEDTVKIEIENT

-578 DSLEKIWDRF
+578 ESLEKIWDRF

-612 LDLHHAE
+612 LDLHRAE